1 MTNGDGFVRLRR
13 GILEHLQDGRIRPM
27 EFAAFLTIL
36 LAADHRNGAWQG
48 SARSLARLMG
58 LSRRYC
64 QKLLARL
71 EGRGY
76 VTRGSPQPPGTYAI
90 GVKRYFAGCAG
101 VGTPV
106 PGGRPPVVG
115 VGTPV
120 PGGRPPVVGGRHP
133 GAHREQEG
141 RMTTRKRVI
150 SGQVSQSYLKS

>member
-13 GILEHLQDGRIRPM
+13 GVLEHLADGRLRPV

-115 VGTPV
+115 
-120 PGGRPPVVGGRHP
+120 GRHP

-141 RMTTRKRVI
+141 RMTTRKSVI